1 MILKSASHSSRS
13 TVEQAEAEK
22 KKLRL
27 DLSESTAHNALLAR
41 EVDDRHAQLDSSWE
55 KRLV

>member
-1 MILKSASHSSRS
+1 M
-13 TVEQAEAEK
+13 EQAEAEK